1 MFLIY
6 ALRSQRYLSKLGGKL
21 RRLNLATTTQAQS
34 TEAMAVEVEENRINE
49 EIERKLKA
57 G

>member
-1 MFLIY
+1 MFLVY

-21 RRLNLATTTQAQS
+21 RRRNLATTTQTHS